1 MFNIKKKLEY
11 KREAVIVFANLQKNK
26 QARDRLKDYTLS
38 IGLIAYMVGLLTC
51 AILTLVWTLLF
62 PFL

>member
-38 IGLIAYMVGLLTC
+38 IGLIAYTVGLLTC
-51 AILTLVWTLLF
+51 AILTLLWTFLLS
-62 PFL
+62 FL